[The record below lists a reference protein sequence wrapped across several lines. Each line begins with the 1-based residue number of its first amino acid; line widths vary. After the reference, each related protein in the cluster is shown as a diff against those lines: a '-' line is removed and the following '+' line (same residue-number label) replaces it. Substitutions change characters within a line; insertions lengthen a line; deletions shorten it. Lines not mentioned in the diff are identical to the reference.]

1 MHHLVWS
8 VLVALLVGACSG
20 NAGAAPATA
29 SAAPS
34 TVATPAPSRSPS
46 PVPTASPA
54 ASVDTTPPLTQ
65 AQMDWCTI
73 HTGGPTDDLHAVE
86 DMAIQLGVIPG
97 AKTREDIFGRWAGHT
112 MADSAADPTYKAA
125 CVAAYAKFAS
135 PSPS

>member
-1 MHHLVWS
+1 MHRSVGL

-20 NAGAAPATA
+20 SGA
-29 SAAPS
+29 SAPSSASPTPAPI
-34 TVATPAPSRSPS
+34 ATPAPSRSPS
-46 PVPTASPA
+46 PVPSASPA

-65 AQMDWCTI
+65 AQKDWCVI

-97 AKTREDIFGRWAGHT
+97 ARTREDIFGRWAGHT
-112 MADSAADPTYKAA
+112 MADMNADPTYKAA
-125 CVAAYAKFAS
+125 CVAAYATFAS